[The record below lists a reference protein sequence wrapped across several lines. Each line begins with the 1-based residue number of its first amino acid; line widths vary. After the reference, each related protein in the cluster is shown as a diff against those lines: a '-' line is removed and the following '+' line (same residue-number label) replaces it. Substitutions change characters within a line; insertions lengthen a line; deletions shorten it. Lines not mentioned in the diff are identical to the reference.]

1 MPLFFMLKSIYK
13 KLKYGGKLMDIN
25 IGEKIKEL
33 RKKQGMSIA
42 ELAEKSELSSGL
54 ISQIERN
61 IVTPSI
67 VSLWKIARSLQV
79 SVGYFFDEDNQDI
92 TNPVVTK
99 NTRKRI
105 MASNNNA
112 IYELLSPDLNR
123 KIEFLYITIKPGDY
137 SSKDFVVHEG
147 EECGI
152 VIKGRLMVKMKDREY
167 ILEEGDSIYF
177 DSTIPH
183 KYINIGDEV
192 CESVWAMTPPSF

>member
-1 MPLFFMLKSIYK
+1 ME
-13 KLKYGGKLMDIN
+13 IN

-33 RKKQGMSIA
+33 RKEQGMSIA
-42 ELAEKSELSSGL
+42 ELARKAELSSGL

-67 VSLWKIARSLQV
+67 VSLWKIAQSLQV
-79 SVGYFFDEDNQDI
+79 SVGYFFDEDIKDI
-92 TNPVVTK
+92 TNPIVK
-99 NTRKRI
+99 KDERKKI
-105 MASNNNA
+105 LVSNNNA

-137 SSKDFVVHEG
+137 SSKDFVTHEG

-183 KYINIGDEV
+183 KYINIGEEV
-192 CESVWAMTPPSF
+192 CESIWAMTPPSF

>member
-1 MPLFFMLKSIYK
+1 ME
-13 KLKYGGKLMDIN
+13 IN
-25 IGEKIKEL
+25 IGKKIKEL
-33 RKKQGMSIA
+33 RKEQGMSIA
-42 ELAEKSELSSGL
+42 ELARKAELSSGL

-67 VSLWKIARSLQV
+67 VSLWKIAQSLQV
-79 SVGYFFDEDNQDI
+79 SVGYFFDEDIKDI
-92 TNPVVTK
+92 TNPIVK
-99 NTRKRI
+99 KDERKKI
-105 MASNNNA
+105 LVSNNNA

-137 SSKDFVVHEG
+137 SSKDFVTHEG

-183 KYINIGDEV
+183 RYINIGEEV
-192 CESVWAMTPPSF
+192 CESIWAMTPPSF

>member
-1 MPLFFMLKSIYK
+1 
-13 KLKYGGKLMDIN
+13 MDIN

>member
-1 MPLFFMLKSIYK
+1 ME
-13 KLKYGGKLMDIN
+13 IN

-33 RKKQGMSIA
+33 RKEKGLSIA
-42 ELAEKSELSSGL
+42 ELANRSELSQGL

-61 IVTPSI
+61 MVTPSI
-67 VSLWKIARSLQV
+67 VSLWKIAQSLQV
-79 SVGYFFDEDNQDI
+79 SVGYFFDEEPKDI
-92 TNPVVTK
+92 TNPVVKK
-99 NTRKRI
+99 NQRKRI
-105 MASNNNA
+105 TASNNNA

-137 SSKDFVVHEG
+137 STKDFVVHEG

-152 VIKGRLMVKMKDREY
+152 VIKGKLMVKMKDREY

-192 CESVWAMTPPSF
+192 CESIWAMTPPSF

>member
-1 MPLFFMLKSIYK
+1 ME
-13 KLKYGGKLMDIN
+13 IN

-33 RKKQGMSIA
+33 RKEKGMSIA
-42 ELAEKSELSSGL
+42 DLANKSELSPSL

-61 IVTPSI
+61 MVTPSI
-67 VSLWKIARSLQV
+67 VSLWKIAQSLQV
-79 SVGYFFDEDNQDI
+79 SVGYFFDEEPKDI
-92 TNPVVTK
+92 TNPVVKK
-99 NTRKRI
+99 NQRKRI
-105 MASNNNA
+105 TASNNNA

-137 SSKDFVVHEG
+137 STKDFVVHEG

-152 VIKGRLMVKMKDREY
+152 VIKGKLMVKMKDREY

-192 CESVWAMTPPSF
+192 CESIWAMTPPSF

>member
-1 MPLFFMLKSIYK
+1 ME
-13 KLKYGGKLMDIN
+13 IN

-33 RKKQGMSIA
+33 RKEKGMSIA
-42 ELAEKSELSSGL
+42 ELANKAELSPGL

-61 IVTPSI
+61 MVTPSI
-67 VSLWKIARSLQV
+67 VSLWKIAQSLQV
-79 SVGYFFDEDNQDI
+79 SIGYFFDEETKDI
-92 TNPVVTK
+92 TNPVVK
-99 NTRKRI
+99 KRERKRI
-105 MASNNNA
+105 VVSNNNA

-137 SSKDFVVHEG
+137 STKDFVVHEG

-152 VIKGRLMVKMKDREY
+152 VIKGKLMVKMKDRDF

-183 KYINIGDEV
+183 RYINIGDEV
-192 CESVWAMTPPSF
+192 CESIWAMTPPSF